1 MNNITEITK
10 AVKSSLAP
18 LAAYPQFILW
28 KLTERNGKQVKLPV
42 DYRTAQVTDA
52 HNPEAQADANTI
64 IQTAK
69 LFGPGYGVG
78 FVFTPNDNFLF
89 VDIDNCLE
97 ADNKTWSPVAMDIFG
112 MLSGAAVE
120 VSQSGRGLHII
131 GKCNGVIPEHA
142 CKNIPLKIE
151 LYHTGRFVALTGASA
166 NGSADT
172 DLTAN
177 LPALIDKYFSPKS
190 VTSSGAGVWTTE
202 PARESNV
209 LADDNELIQKALAS
223 KSAAGAFGSRATFAD
238 LWNGVT
244 ESLAAVYA
252 PDESDAGEYD
262 QSSADAALAMQLA
275 FWTGKDCARIERLMW
290 KSGLIRDKWKKHIT
304 YLRNTILHAVA
315 LCKNVY
321 GESTQVVKSTE
332 PVNSIEFRSGHQ
344 ILASTQQAEYFT
356 GCVYVR
362 DLNRIFTPDGS
373 LLNREQFNATYGG
386 YIFMLDSG
394 GSGKTTRKAWEAF
407 TESQAINYPWAH
419 GVCFRPE
426 LLK

>member
-1 MNNITEITK
+1 MNILSELPP
-10 AVKSSLAP
+10 ALQP

-52 HNPEAQADANTI
+52 HNPKAWADANTI

-69 LFGPGYGVG
+69 LFGSDYGIG
-78 FVFTPNDNFLF
+78 FVFTDNDPF
-89 VDIDNCLE
+89 VFIDIDNCLE
-97 ADNKTWSPVAMDIFG
+97 ADNKTWSPVAMDIVG
-112 MLSGAAVE
+112 MLPGAAIE
-120 VSQSGRGLHII
+120 VSKSGRGLHII
-131 GKCNGVIPEHA
+131 GKYSGALPKHA
-142 CKNIPLKIE
+142 CKNVSSKIE

-177 LPALIDKYFSPKS
+177 LPALIDKCFPPKS
-190 VTSSGAGVWTTE
+190 VTSSGTTAWTNE
-202 PARESNV
+202 AIPESNV
-209 LADDNELIQKALAS
+209 IADDNELIQKALAS

-238 LWNGVT
+238 LWNGVP

-252 PDESDAGEYD
+252 PDSSDTGEYD

-275 FWTGKDCARIERLMW
+275 FWTGKNCARIERLMW
-290 KSGLIRDKWKKHIT
+290 QSGLVRDKWKKHQT
-304 YLRNTILHAVA
+304 YLRNTILHAAA

-321 GESTQVVKSTE
+321 GEATQVVKSTE

-386 YIFMLDSG
+386 YVFMLDNG
-394 GSGKTTRKAWEAF
+394 ASGKTTRKAWEAF
-407 TESQAINYPWAH
+407 TESQAVSYPWAH